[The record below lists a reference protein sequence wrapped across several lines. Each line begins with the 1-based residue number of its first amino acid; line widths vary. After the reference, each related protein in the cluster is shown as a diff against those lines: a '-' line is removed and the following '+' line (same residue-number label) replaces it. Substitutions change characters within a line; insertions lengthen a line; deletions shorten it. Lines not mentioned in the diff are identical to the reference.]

1 MVRRRRFY
9 GVCASILAFGLIG
22 AAAAAQEPPKE
33 EKKADAPALPRGES
47 DAPASVSSAAAEL
60 GKPVP
65 DFVLKG
71 TDEKTYK
78 LSDLKDKVVVLEW
91 INKDCPA
98 CKQLKDKMK
107 ETAESL
113 AKKDVLWLA
122 IDSTGN
128 RNVEDNVTFVRD
140 NKLPYPILDDAAGIV
155 GKAYNAKRTP
165 TIFVVSKGTL
175 VYKGALVPQRSP
187 DERNYVLEAVE
198 AVQAGKEPPVRETTA
213 YG

>member
-1 MVRRRRFY
+1 MVRRHWLC
-9 GVCASILAFGLIG
+9 GAGTLLLALGSIAVPV
-22 AAAAAQEPPKE
+22 AAQDSSKDEKKAEAPAAQEN
-33 EKKADAPALPRGES
+33 
-47 DAPASVSSAAAEL
+47 ASGAASSASDGAEL

-71 TDEKTYK
+71 TDGKTYK
-78 LSDLKDKVVVLEW
+78 LSELKDKTVVLEW

-113 AKKDVLWLA
+113 AKKEALWLA

-128 RNVEDNVTFVRD
+128 RKIDDNIAFVKD
-140 NKLPYPILDDAAGIV
+140 NKLPYPILDDSEGAIGRAFG
-155 GKAYNAKRTP
+155 AKRTP
-165 TIFVVSKGTL
+165 TMYVVHKGVL
-175 VYKGALVPQRSP
+175 VYSGALVPQRGG
-187 DERNYVLEAVE
+187 DRNYVLEAVE
-198 AVQAGKEPPVRETTA
+198 AVLAGKEPPIRETTA